1 MNLATLLYF
10 TWDPSKG
17 IEIGT
22 LPLHYYSLMF
32 VLAFRNW
39 LLFIC
44 KNVQNR
50 PRKRKKFRHHFHLDF
65 NRNDSRREIRSRYFL
80 STRII

>member
-22 LPLHYYSLMF
+22 FTLHYYSLMF
-32 VLAFRNW
+32 VLAFE
-39 LLFIC
+39 LVTFIC
-44 KNVQNR
+44 KIYV
-50 PRKRKKFRHHFHLDF
+50 F
-65 NRNDSRREIRSRYFL
+65 
-80 STRII
+80 

>member
-22 LPLHYYSLMF
+22 FTLHYYSLMF
-32 VLAFRNW
+32 VLAFGIGYY
-39 LLFIC
+39 LFV
-44 KNVQNR
+44 KMF
-50 PRKRKKFRHHFHLDF
+50 KYHFHLDF